1 MASKYQREH
10 DMYCGADVSAVEEAL
25 LAELEGYE
33 RSGNKDRA
41 AQVQAELD
49 RLAGPVVPPAPVSV
63 TDDPETAAN
72 GSGSAAPAKAKR
84 ARKR

>member
-1 MASKYQREH
+1 
-10 DMYCGADVSAVEEAL
+10 VSVEEAL
-25 LAELEGYE
+25 VAELEGY
-33 RSGNKDRA
+33 DRRGLKA
-41 AQVQAELD
+41 RADQVRAELD

>member
-10 DMYCGADVSAVEEAL
+10 DMYVA
-25 LAELEGYE
+25 
-33 RSGNKDRA
+33 RGNTDRA
-41 AQVQAELD
+41 AQVVAAAKAEGD
-49 RLAGPVVPPAPVSV
+49 PVVVPPAPVSV